1 MGIKNIMLR
10 GGNPTGTQAK
20 AGGLYTTVAN
30 DHTATE
36 KTPPSRVLKG
46 TIEAKGDALKRVSG
60 VR

>member
-1 MGIKNIMLR
+1 MLR

-36 KTPPSRVLKG
+36 KSPPSRVLKG
-46 TIEAKGDALKRVSG
+46 TKEAKGGTRKRIGG
-60 VR
+60 V